1 MLKLKNYRPWIKA
14 VRSFLLF
21 MFFVFEIPRFSCL
34 KTLLNITHDSKEI
47 SNPDTVLLSFMT
59 TGRVR
64 LSHFEK
70 ILITVSGAHLS
81 SRWVGFYQ
89 ILWGREINW

>member
-1 MLKLKNYRPWIKA
+1 MDKSCAKLFTIY
-14 VRSFLLF
+14 V
-21 MFFVFEIPRFSCL
+21 FFVFEIPRFSCL

-70 ILITVSGAHLS
+70 ILTTETGVGQS
-81 SRWVGFYQ
+81 SNRANFFAELLGKT
-89 ILWGREINW
+89 R

>member
-1 MLKLKNYRPWIKA
+1 MDKSCAKLFTIY
-14 VRSFLLF
+14 V
-21 MFFVFEIPRFSCL
+21 FVFEIPRFSCL

-70 ILITVSGAHLS
+70 ILTTETGVGQS
-81 SRWVGFYQ
+81 SNRANFFAELLGKT
-89 ILWGREINW
+89 R